1 MKKNSGDQPN
11 SLSLTLLQKGDRLLS
26 GGSCATTPT
35 TSEAKRAAPRGL
47 AFQSGAASQGT
58 VSQRW
63 IVLVL
68 VLHVRSVGVVEEAAA
83 AAIAS
88 VGQRDERFERGT
100 EKGKEVL

>member
-26 GGSCATTPT
+26 GGSCAAWATTT
-35 TSEAKRAAPRGL
+35 TTTGEAKRAAPRGL

-58 VSQRW
+58 VSQWW

-68 VLHVRSVGVVEEAAA
+68 VLHVRSVGIVEEAAA

-88 VGQRDERFERGT
+88 VGQRDE
-100 EKGKEVL
+100 